1 MGIEN
6 IIRRLQDVDK
16 LKMILFDAKQKK
28 VFEFLPKPGIG
39 KLSNHFNIDS
49 IVKSKRE
56 ELEKHDSKS
65 FLSLSLDEFPLN
77 KRMMELMDDSV
88 KRKIKQ
94 KNKSPG
100 FIPNVFLLNIFLRTN
115 FQKRSC
121 FKLQTK

>member
-77 KRMMELMDDSV
+77 KRMMEFMDDSG

-94 KNKSPG
+94 TKKSPG
-100 FIPNVFLLNIFLRTN
+100 FILNVFFINIF
-115 FQKRSC
+115 
-121 FKLQTK
+121 

>member
-6 IIRRLQDVDK
+6 IIKRLQDVDK

-28 VFEFLPKPGIG
+28 FFEFLPKPGIG
-39 KLSNHFNIDS
+39 KISNRFNIDS

-65 FLSLSLDEFPLN
+65 FLSISLDEFPLN
-77 KRMMELMDDSV
+77 KRMMEFMDDSV

-94 KNKSPG
+94 TKKTPG
-100 FIPNVFLLNIFLRTN
+100 LILNVILL
-115 FQKRSC
+115 
-121 FKLQTK
+121 